1 MLLVEKP
8 AHNTLPVS
16 PPITNTHWNKTWRP
30 SFKKHVKNSQNIVCR
45 QRKKRVPGMLTV
57 VLLKKGSLG
66 LKTTKKIARVQRPV
80 ILSLLTSIWFAMVY
94 SQEPSISSCL
104 QCRYIKWAKILRP
117 DAMTARDRCFSGSKF
132 WLEVSSQPRPAQVS
146 QSAHFFRSSKQ
157 AFLLILKELN
167 KSVALFLPY

>member
-1 MLLVEKP
+1 
-8 AHNTLPVS
+8 
-16 PPITNTHWNKTWRP
+16 
-30 SFKKHVKNSQNIVCR
+30 
-45 QRKKRVPGMLTV
+45 MLTV

-146 QSAHFFRSSKQ
+146 QSAHFFRSIKQ
-157 AFLLILKELN
+157 AFFLILNEKTRVWRIFWTAHCESSELRKYKQVKFFSDWVIMFSQN
-167 KSVALFLPY
+167 FENFDMVC

>member
-1 MLLVEKP
+1 MAAV
-8 AHNTLPVS
+8 VQ
-16 PPITNTHWNKTWRP
+16 KTR
-30 SFKKHVKNSQNIVCR
+30 KNSQNIVCR

-146 QSAHFFRSSKQ
+146 QSAHFFRSIKQ
-157 AFLLILKELN
+157 AFFLILNEKTRVWRIFWTAHCEPLEKWNIYGRHFKMKKE
-167 KSVALFLPY
+167 AF